1 MVQEKL
7 KGIPGKVKDWWKA
20 ATKKM
25 KILLGSVLLA
35 VLIVIGVITAVTLNQ
50 PYSVLFTGLNQTEM
64 SEIVSYLSDNGIT
77 DYRISGSDTILVP
90 SSQEYQLKADLVL
103 QGYPTSGYAHS
114 TYFENVNSLTTE
126 SERTSLMLYD
136 LEDSIEATLRCFDG
150 VSDATVQLTPQEDN
164 TYVLDKSSVLEAK
177 ASVMI
182 IMEDGKKLSGTQVTA
197 IRNLVS
203 HAVKGLE
210 IDNVSIVD
218 SYGNSYSGGDGLG
231 NTQDASALK
240 LQLEEQVNNLIRTNI
255 FQILSPLYGDNNFR
269 VSVNSVV
276 DVDRRVTESTNYS
289 TEDWAQDGS
298 TNGEGIVGSQST
310 DKEVVRGQDDTAGG
324 VAGTETNS
332 DLNTYVDEQLQAN
345 GDETLISSSE
355 DKNYLVDQEIQQVE
369 QQGGTIEDVMF
380 SVTINRTTAGNVD
393 VQSLTQHIARAAG
406 ISPDVQDDKISIV
419 VEPFYEEPGTSPIPL
434 PDGASRQWIL
444 IAAAGGLVL
453 FLLVLTLILVISH
466 KRRKRREAAAA
477 QEFLAPNVPLPE
489 VQNGPDIS
497 ELRTEKSMQLRKDVR
512 KFAENNPEIA
522 AQMVKNWLKEGDE

>member
-1 MVQEKL
+1 M
-7 KGIPGKVKDWWKA
+7 
-20 ATKKM
+20 
-25 KILLGSVLLA
+25 
-35 VLIVIGVITAVTLNQ
+35 
-50 PYSVLFTGLNQTEM
+50 
-64 SEIVSYLSDNGIT
+64 
-77 DYRISGSDTILVP
+77 
-90 SSQEYQLKADLVL
+90 
-103 QGYPTSGYAHS
+103 
-114 TYFENVNSLTTE
+114 
-126 SERTSLMLYD
+126 
-136 LEDSIEATLRCFDG
+136 
-150 VSDATVQLTPQEDN
+150 
-164 TYVLDKSSVLEAK
+164 
-177 ASVMI
+177 
-182 IMEDGKKLSGTQVTA
+182 
-197 IRNLVS
+197 
-203 HAVKGLE
+203 
-210 IDNVSIVD
+210 SIVD
-218 SYGNSYSGGDGLG
+218 SYGNSYSGGDGIG
-231 NTQDASALK
+231 DTQDASALK

-255 FQILSPLYGDNNFR
+255 FQILSPLYGENNFT

-298 TNGEGIVGSQST
+298 TNGEGIVGSQTT

-369 QQGGTIEDVMF
+369 QQGGTIEDVMV

-419 VEPFYEEPGTSPIPL
+419 VEPFYEETTSPIAL
-434 PDGASRQWIL
+434 PDNVSREWIL

-453 FLLVLTLILVISH
+453 FLLLLTLILVISH
-466 KRRKRREAAAA
+466 KRRKRREAEAA
-477 QEFLAPNVPLPE
+477 QDLLAPNVPLPE

>member
-1 MVQEKL
+1 M
-7 KGIPGKVKDWWKA
+7 
-20 ATKKM
+20 
-25 KILLGSVLLA
+25 
-35 VLIVIGVITAVTLNQ
+35 
-50 PYSVLFTGLNQTEM
+50 
-64 SEIVSYLSDNGIT
+64 
-77 DYRISGSDTILVP
+77 
-90 SSQEYQLKADLVL
+90 

-114 TYFENVNSLTTE
+114 TYFDNVNNLTTE

-164 TYVLDKSSVLEAK
+164 TYVLDKSNVLEAK

-182 IMEDGKKLSGTQVTA
+182 IMENGKKLSGTQVTA

-218 SYGNSYSGGDGLG
+218 SYGNSYSGGDGIG
-231 NTQDASALK
+231 DTQDASALK

-255 FQILSPLYGDNNFR
+255 FQILSPLYGENNFT

-298 TNGEGIVGSQST
+298 TNGEGIVGSQTT

-369 QQGGTIEDVMF
+369 QQGGTIEDVMV

-419 VEPFYEEPGTSPIPL
+419 VEPFYEETTSPIAL
-434 PDGASRQWIL
+434 PDNVSREWIL

-453 FLLVLTLILVISH
+453 FLLLLTLILVISH
-466 KRRKRREAAAA
+466 KRRKRREAEAA
-477 QEFLAPNVPLPE
+477 QDLLAPNVPLPE
-489 VQNGPDIS
+489 VQNGRIS
-497 ELRTEKSMQLRKDVR
+497 PSCARRRACS
-512 KFAENNPEIA
+512 FARMSASSPRIIPRL
-522 AQMVKNWLKEGDE
+522 QPRW

>member
-7 KGIPGKVKDWWKA
+7 KGIPGKAKDWWKA

-35 VLIVIGVITAVTLNQ
+35 VLIVIGVITAVTLKQ
-50 PYSVLFTGLNQTEM
+50 PYSVLFTGLSQTEM
-64 SEIVSYLSDNGIT
+64 TEIVSYLSDNGVT
-77 DYRISGSDTILVP
+77 DYRISGSDTIMVP
-90 SSQEYQLKADLVL
+90 SSQEDLVL

-114 TYFENVNSLTTE
+114 TYFDNVNNLTTE

-164 TYVLDKSSVLEAK
+164 TYVLDKSNVLEAK

-182 IMEDGKKLSGTQVTA
+182 IMENGKKLSGTQVTA

-218 SYGNSYSGGDGLG
+218 SYGNSYSGGDGIG
-231 NTQDASALK
+231 DTQDASALK

-255 FQILSPLYGDNNFR
+255 FQILSPLYGENNFT

-298 TNGEGIVGSQST
+298 TNGEGIVGSQTT
-310 DKEVVRGQDDTAGG
+310 DKEVIRGQDDTAGG

-369 QQGGTIEDVMF
+369 QQGGTIEDVMV

-419 VEPFYEEPGTSPIPL
+419 VEPFYEETTSPIAL
-434 PDGASRQWIL
+434 PDNVSREWIL

-453 FLLVLTLILVISH
+453 FLLLLTLILVISH
-466 KRRKRREAAAA
+466 KRRKRREAEAA
-477 QEFLAPNVPLPE
+477 QDLLAPNVPLPE

>member
-7 KGIPGKVKDWWKA
+7 KGIPGKAKDWWKA

-35 VLIVIGVITAVTLNQ
+35 VLIVIGVITAVNLNQ
-50 PYSVLFTGLNQTEM
+50 PYSVLFTGLSQTEM
-64 SEIVSYLSDNGIT
+64 SEIVSYLSDNGVT

-90 SSQEYQLKADLVL
+90 KSQEYQLKADLVL
-103 QGYPTSGYAHS
+103 QGYPTTGYAHS
-114 TYFENVNSLTTE
+114 TYFDNVSSLTTE

-164 TYVLDKSSVLEAK
+164 TYVLDKTNVIEAK

-182 IMEDGKKLSGTQVTA
+182 IMEDGQKLSNTQVTA

-218 SYGNSYSGGDGLG
+218 SYGNSYTGTGSLGDA
-231 NTQDASALK
+231 QDASALK

-255 FQILSPLYGDNNFR
+255 FQVLSPLYGNDNFT

-276 DVDRRVTESTNYS
+276 NVDRRVSESTNYS

-310 DKEVVRGQDDTAGG
+310 DKELVRGDDTTAGG

-332 DLNTYVDEQLQAN
+332 DLNTYVDEQLQTN
-345 GDETLISSSE
+345 GNETLVSSSE
-355 DKNYLVDQEIQQVE
+355 DKNYLVDQEVQQIE
-369 QQGGTIEDVMF
+369 QQGGSIEDVMV
-380 SVTINRTTAGNVD
+380 SVTINQTTAGNVD
-393 VQSLTQHIARAAG
+393 VDTLTQHIARAAG
-406 ISPDVQDDKISIV
+406 ISPDAQADKISIV
-419 VEPFYEEPGTSPIPL
+419 VEPFYEEPGTSPIQL
-434 PDGASRQWIL
+434 PDNVPQQWIL

-453 FLLVLTLILVISH
+453 FLLLLTMILAISH
-466 KRRKRREAAAA
+466 RRRKRREAEAA
-477 QEFLAPNVPLPE
+477 QNLIAPNVPLPE
-489 VQNGPDIS
+489 VQNGPDIT
-497 ELRTEKSMQLRKDVR
+497 ELHTEKSMQLRKEVR

-522 AQMVKNWLKEGDE
+522 AQMVKNWLKEGDD

>member
-7 KGIPGKVKDWWKA
+7 KGIPGKAKDWWKA

-182 IMEDGKKLSGTQVTA
+182 IMGTARSSPAHRLRQ
-197 IRNLVS
+197 
-203 HAVKGLE
+203 
-210 IDNVSIVD
+210 
-218 SYGNSYSGGDGLG
+218 
-231 NTQDASALK
+231 SATWSAMRSRAL
-240 LQLEEQVNNLIRTNI
+240 R
-255 FQILSPLYGDNNFR
+255 
-269 VSVNSVV
+269 
-276 DVDRRVTESTNYS
+276 ST
-289 TEDWAQDGS
+289 
-298 TNGEGIVGSQST
+298 
-310 DKEVVRGQDDTAGG
+310 
-324 VAGTETNS
+324 
-332 DLNTYVDEQLQAN
+332 
-345 GDETLISSSE
+345 
-355 DKNYLVDQEIQQVE
+355 
-369 QQGGTIEDVMF
+369 M
-380 SVTINRTTAGNVD
+380 
-393 VQSLTQHIARAAG
+393 
-406 ISPDVQDDKISIV
+406 
-419 VEPFYEEPGTSPIPL
+419 
-434 PDGASRQWIL
+434 
-444 IAAAGGLVL
+444 
-453 FLLVLTLILVISH
+453 
-466 KRRKRREAAAA
+466 
-477 QEFLAPNVPLPE
+477 
-489 VQNGPDIS
+489 
-497 ELRTEKSMQLRKDVR
+497 
-512 KFAENNPEIA
+512 
-522 AQMVKNWLKEGDE
+522 